1 MDGPEVRYEFA
12 EPRYDSRELRAR
24 PSTRFGPKS
33 IAEVGDELADMVDGL
48 EDNLEWR
55 VRDRHARAVIAMQ
68 EKVWADA
75 RDVEALARIVDDPRF
90 VDEPRMRQAEEDR
103 KERLA
108 KLMREREDNGD
119 NEEDDEDDRDFL
131 KGVKSSAAPIAPEGA
146 TPWEKYRL
154 AYRHKLELERRG
166 VISKD
171 KDYDYVSGSVP
182 AEELLKFKFHP
193 PNPNRDPGVM
203 TRMEAARKQ
212 ASMRR
217 TQSSHQ
223 IGVGPGQQH
232 EAHQGGYDAEHPPP
246 ARVER
251 EGPPGQHPAAALAGY
266 ESHHE
271 KHAKHNPERYGVHCP
286 CKECQRK
293 FNALQSKPE
302 KREGGR
308 AAASESAGNLVE
320 GKGGLIFED
329 LQPARPRTQPQGLA
343 RARSGIFGGGEGAA
357 GSAQP
362 HSPSPSVPNPNL
374 ERGPAVTR
382 AAMKERDKVIAK
394 LVEVAQGTAWS
405 GTEVFEGCQIQHK
418 EFEEEDSSLWRGTTT
433 LPLPP
438 ERVFAYLSQFM
449 DDPSLT
455 MGRVVQR
462 IDSMNEVLNL
472 AYDPTSFLLS
482 QRDVCVIEHAHKTA
496 GGNSYVLAYSNM
508 VHPSCPE
515 NPDYTRAVVKQ
526 MGYVINPAK
535 MNPLESLVVAVC
547 LIDAKGWAPGRAGD
561 AISEH
566 FVKKLSIFKKAL
578 QTDPKRAP
586 NASAAGI
593 RPPRQSNFR

>member
-1 MDGPEVRYEFA
+1 
-12 EPRYDSRELRAR
+12 
-24 PSTRFGPKS
+24 
-33 IAEVGDELADMVDGL
+33 MVKGL
-48 EDNLEWR
+48 EKDLNWR
-55 VRDRHARAVIAMQ
+55 ERDRHARGVLAMQ
-68 EKVWADA
+68 EKVWVDA
-75 RDVEALARIVDDPRF
+75 RQVEALAKTMDDPRHG
-90 VDEPRMRQAEEDR
+90 DGYRLRQLEEDA
-103 KERLA
+103 KEMMA
-108 KLMREREDNGD
+108 KRILERE
-119 NEEDDEDDRDFL
+119 EQEDDREDDGDDRDYL
-131 KGVKSSAAPIAPEGA
+131 KGVTSSAAPVAPEGA

-171 KDYDYVSGSVP
+171 RDYDYVSGSVP
-182 AEELLKFKFHP
+182 SEELLKFKFHP
-193 PNPNRDPGVM
+193 PNPDREPGVM

-212 ASMRR
+212 VSMRR

-223 IGVGPGQQH
+223 IGAGPGH
-232 EAHQGGYDAEHPPP
+232 LETHPGGYDAEHPPP
-246 ARVER
+246 AHVER

-266 ESHHE
+266 ESHKE

-286 CKECQRK
+286 CKDCQKRLR
-293 FNALQSKPE
+293 AMESKPE
-302 KREGGR
+302 RREGGHG
-308 AAASESAGNLVE
+308 AATAALDNLVE
-320 GKGGLIFED
+320 GKGGLMFED
-329 LQPARPRTQPQGLA
+329 ILPAKPKTQPKGLA
-343 RARSGIFGGGEGAA
+343 RARSGVFGGAA
-357 GSAQP
+357 GEAGGAGAGAS
-362 HSPSPSVPNPNL
+362 SSSSVPNANL

-394 LVEVAQGTAWS
+394 LVEVAQSTAWS

-418 EFEEEDSSLWRGTTT
+418 EFEEEDSSIWRGTTT

-438 ERVFAYLSQFM
+438 ERIFAYLSQFM
-449 DDPSLT
+449 DDPGLT

-462 IDSMNEVLNL
+462 IDSMNEVLNI

-496 GGNSYVLAYSNM
+496 GGNSYVLAYANI

-515 NPDYTRAVVKQ
+515 HPDYTRAVVKH

-561 AISEH
+561 AISEN
-566 FVKKLSIFKKAL
+566 FVKKLSIFKRAL

-586 NASAAGI
+586 NASSAGI